1 MHSMSTLNLTV
12 GPLAMFAL
20 VASITPGPN
29 NLLLMRSGAAFG
41 IRRTLWHVLGVEIGF
56 AGLIV
61 LSHLGIG
68 VLLLALPG
76 AFFVLRW
83 GCLAYLVWLAWLI
96 LRDARPRAATSAD
109 AAGRPMRC
117 SEAALFQ
124 LINPKAW
131 MMTITIASAF
141 YGGAVPSNWD
151 LGLAIFVSVAIGMPC
166 VLVWTAWGAAIDQVL
181 TQPKARQLFSYLMA
195 LMVIGSAT
203 WMVR

>member
-1 MHSMSTLNLTV
+1 MHGMSPLNLTV
-12 GPLAMFAL
+12 GPLAMFAF

-61 LSHLGIG
+61 LAHMGIG

-96 LRDARPRAATSAD
+96 LRDARPRAITTASSV
-109 AAGRPMRC
+109 GRPMRC
-117 SEAALFQ
+117 SEAVLFQ

-141 YGGAVPSNWD
+141 YGGAVPNNWD
-151 LGLAIFVSVAIGMPC
+151 LGLAILVSVAIGMPC
-166 VLVWTAWGAAIDQVL
+166 VLIWTAWGAAIDQVL
-181 TQPKARQLFSYLMA
+181 TQPKARQVFSYAMA
-195 LMVIGSAT
+195 LLVIGSAT